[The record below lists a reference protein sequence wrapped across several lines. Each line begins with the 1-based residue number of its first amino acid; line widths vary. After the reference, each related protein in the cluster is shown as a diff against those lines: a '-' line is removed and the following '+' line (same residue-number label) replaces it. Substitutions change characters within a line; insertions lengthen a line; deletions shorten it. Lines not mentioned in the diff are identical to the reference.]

1 MNIKLYV
8 LSGSQEKFYLSARQE
23 YLKRLARYC
32 KISVREYKTLD
43 KLLKDLG
50 NDERIYNISTKGN
63 LMSSEELAQRISD
76 METGGIS
83 RISLIIAEE
92 FEKAFGGNF
101 SNVGISKMDMS
112 YELMSVVTLEQIY
125 RAYKIINGETYHK

>member
-8 LSGSQEKFYLSARQE
+8 LSAKQEKFYVSAREE
-23 YLKRLARYC
+23 YQKRLARYC
-32 KISVREYKTLD
+32 KLSVKEYKTLD
-43 KLLKDLG
+43 KLLKDVG
-50 NDERIYNISTKGN
+50 NDERVYYISTKGN
-63 LMSSEELAQRISD
+63 LMSSEELAKRISD

-83 RISLIIAEE
+83 RMTVVIAEG
-92 FEKAFGGNF
+92 FEKAFSGNF

-112 YELMSVVTLEQIY
+112 AELTSVVALEQIY